1 MINDYKEVK
10 ECVYKDEHYSVRDN
24 GAIFR
29 HKREGKRL
37 RLDDERWTF
46 GFKNSKTGY
55 MLLGDHRVH
64 IIVATAFL
72 GERDSKKF
80 VVDHIDTNRCNN
92 RVENLRWFTRLENA
106 LNNEITRSKIIYI
119 CGSIEAFIE
128 NPNILRERLD
138 QVKEP
143 SLEWMRTVTSEEAKI
158 AHENLKKFWK
168 AQAQNP
174 RPLAGG
180 VLNEKIFQEQDSL
193 DIIQSKTINS
203 NNLESRIEKS
213 KHSLTEEDIS
223 EMIRPFQGQEAKRN
237 SKENVDI
244 SNYIPSEDEWNNSQS
259 LSQYDQEKQYEVSN
273 KSNDPSIIKAKSPS
287 TAWQKNWKTPA
298 IFHRCPILIG
308 DNPLEEYYDR
318 LIIDEDY
325 NSTILSTGITVQT
338 TIDKAYNNTKDA
350 IIVLSCTK
358 ELIKVSKIYFSDNK
372 FIHEYLKTFK
382 KYQTDDA
389 LQYFIEEQG
398 LKCTVDEYMLK
409 IRFSE
414 SNLVKAKSPETAW
427 QIKWKTPTNF
437 LCCPT
442 SIEENPIKE
451 YYERLVIGEDYN
463 STSFYGGDVSVQK
476 LLDKAY
482 LEIDNTI
489 IVLSSSNSKNS
500 IKPFALSKIHY
511 FEGKFIHESLGT
523 FFEEDGGRKYFT
535 LHQGLEWTGGDV
547 FDDYC

>member
-1 MINDYKEVK
+1 MINDYNEVK

-106 LNNEITRSKIIYI
+106 LNNEITRSKIIFI

-143 SLEWMRTVTSEEAKI
+143 SLEWMRTVSPEEAKI
-158 AHENLKKFWK
+158 AHENLKKFWEE
-168 AQAQNP
+168 QAQNP
-174 RPLAGG
+174 RPLNGG
-180 VLNEKIFQEQDSL
+180 ALNERIFQNQGVIQTESVVTDSNHN
-193 DIIQSKTINS
+193 KTK
-203 NNLESRIEKS
+203 ES
-213 KHSLTEEDIS
+213 KHSLSNDEINELLNQLQS
-223 EMIRPFQGQEAKRN
+223 N
-237 SKENVDI
+237 SVGHNEKDGINLL
-244 SNYIPSEDEWNNSQS
+244 NYRPSEDEWNNSQS
-259 LSQYDQEKQYEVSN
+259 VYQEKQYEVSN

-298 IFHRCPILIG
+298 IFPCCPILIG

-325 NSTILSTGITVQT
+325 NSTILSTGITIQT

-389 LQYFIEEQG
+389 LQYFISEQG
-398 LKCTVDEYMLK
+398 LKCTVEEYMLK
-409 IRFSE
+409 RRFSE

-427 QIKWKTPTNF
+427 QINWKTPTDF
-437 LCCPT
+437 LCCPNT
-442 SIEENPIKE
+442 IEENPIGE
-451 YYERLVIGEDYN
+451 YYNRIAIGEAYN
-463 STSFYGGDVSVQK
+463 STIFYGSNEVQK
-476 LLDKAY
+476 VIDKAHTK
-482 LEIDNTI
+482 ENTI
-489 IVLSSSNSKNS
+489 IVLSYNPNS
-500 IKPFALSKIHY
+500 IKPYALCKIHY

-535 LHQGLEWTGGDV
+535 LEQGLEWTGEDP